1 MLKKLA
7 LLICAVAM
15 SGIGVVSL
23 PTVASAD
30 PGVQNVVTLVPARF
44 LDTRP
49 DGQTFDGGGRRAGV
63 RPAFSETQVQITG
76 RNGIPSNATAAIINI
91 AAVRPSG
98 TGFVTAYPCGQSR
111 PNASTLNHTN
121 RVNIANGATIRI
133 GSGGRVCLYNDQPTN
148 LVVDV
153 TGYVVGTSEIATLV
167 PSRFLDTRPDGRTV
181 DGRSQAAGVRP
192 GGSETRVQITG
203 RNGIPDNAQAAI
215 INIAAVRPDG
225 TGFVTAY
232 PCGLT
237 RPDASTLNH
246 SNRVNIA
253 NGATIAVSGT
263 GEICLFN
270 DRATNLVVDVTGYV
284 VGGSTEVDTAVPAR
298 FLDTR
303 DDGATFDGLQ
313 QGDGR
318 RAAGAE
324 TQIQITGRNGIPTNA
339 VAAVINIAAVRPTG
353 TGFVTAYPCGTSRP
367 NASTL
372 NHSNLVNIANGALIK
387 IGTGGKI
394 CLFNDQPGDL
404 VVDVTAHVNREGTAG
419 GGGGGAGGGNGDGEP
434 GGDNLPPLTQA
445 DVVREGANAG
455 VGRYCL
461 PGETNVECRVF
472 NGSNAT
478 IAGTANETDIGAGIE
493 FSCVSLT
500 DGTISCYGGNDLGQL
515 GNGTNASASAAA
527 PAKVLGISTAVD
539 VDAGFT
545 KFACATLQNGTV
557 QCWGRND
564 SGQLGN
570 GSTVGTNR
578 PITVPGVTNAVAVS
592 AGSTS
597 ACALLSDRTV
607 KCWGSGLLGN
617 GTTSVR
623 SQPVTV
629 VGLNNAVSI
638 SVGGNHAC
646 AVTTA
651 GQVLCWGQNASGQL
665 GNGTRTASSL
675 TVVVNGVNNA
685 VGSSSGVLHSCV
697 RRSTASVSCWGEDAQ
712 GQTSGRRG
720 EDKLT
725 PVTPVD
731 ANGNAVTGVT
741 AVATGDTFSVFI
753 TRPL

>member
-1 MLKKLA
+1 MLRKLA

-15 SGIGVVSL
+15 SGVGVVAA
-23 PTVASAD
+23 PTAVSAD

-49 DGQTFDGGGRRAGV
+49 DGQTFDNAGQRAGV
-63 RPAFSETQVQITG
+63 RPAFGETQVQITG
-76 RNGIPSNATAAIINI
+76 RNNIPSGATAAIINI

-98 TGFVTAYPCGQSR
+98 TGFVTAYPCGTTR

-133 GSGGRVCLYNDQPTN
+133 GSGGRICLYNDQPTN

-153 TGYVVGTSEIATLV
+153 TGYVVGSSEIATLV
-167 PSRFLDTRPDGRTV
+167 PARFLDTRPDGRTF
-181 DGRSQAAGVRP
+181 DRISQAQGVRP

-203 RNGIPDNAQAAI
+203 RNGIPSDAQAAI
-215 INIAAVRPDG
+215 VNIAVVRPSG

-232 PCGLT
+232 PCGLS

-253 NGATIAVSGT
+253 NGATIALSGS

-270 DRATNLVVDVTGYV
+270 DQPTNIVVDVTGYV

-303 DDGATFDGLQ
+303 DNGSTFDGLQ

-318 RAAGAE
+318 RDAFAE

-353 TGFVTAYPCGTSRP
+353 TGFVTAYPCGTTRP

-372 NHSNLVNIANGALIK
+372 NHSNLVNIANGATIA

-394 CLFNDQPGDL
+394 CLYNDQPTNL
-404 VVDVTAHVNREGTAG
+404 VVDVTAHINREGTAP
-419 GGGGGAGGGNGDGEP
+419 GGGNGEGEP
-434 GGDNLPPLTQA
+434 GGNNLPPLTQD
-445 DVVREGANAG
+445 DVVREAANAG
-455 VGRYCL
+455 AGRYCL
-461 PGETNVECRVF
+461 PGDVEVECRVF

-478 IAGTANETDIGAGIE
+478 IAGTANETDIGAGRD
-493 FSCVSLT
+493 FSCVSLA
-500 DGTISCYGGNDLGQL
+500 DGTVSCYGSNDFGQL
-515 GNGTNASASAAA
+515 GNGTNTSAPASA

-545 KFACATLQNGTV
+545 KFACATLADGTV

-570 GSTVGTNR
+570 GSTVSTNQ
-578 PITVPGVTNAVAVS
+578 PITVPNVTNAVAVS

-597 ACALLSDRTV
+597 ACALISDRTV
-607 KCWGSGLLGN
+607 KCWGTGLLGN
-617 GTTSVR
+617 GTKSVR
-623 SQPVTV
+623 AQPVDV

-638 SVGGNHAC
+638 SVGGSQAC

-651 GQVLCWGQNASGQL
+651 GQVLCWGENGSGQL
-665 GNGTRTASSL
+665 GNGTRTAGSL
-675 TVVVNGVNNA
+675 TVVVNGVNDA
-685 VGSSSGVLHSCV
+685 VGASAGVAHSCV
-697 RRSTASVSCWGEDAQ
+697 RRSNASVSCWGEDGQ
-712 GQTSGRRG
+712 GQTSGRPG

-731 ANGNAVTGVT
+731 FNGQAVTGVT

-753 TRPL
+753 TRPI